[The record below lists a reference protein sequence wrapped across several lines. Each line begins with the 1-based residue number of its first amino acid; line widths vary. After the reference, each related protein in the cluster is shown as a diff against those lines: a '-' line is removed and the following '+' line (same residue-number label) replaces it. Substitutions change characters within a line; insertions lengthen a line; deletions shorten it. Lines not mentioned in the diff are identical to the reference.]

1 MKTFEFKPPSDQEI
15 LQAQEKLGVVF
26 PKEYIDFIK
35 SGYDL
40 GDAVVEALE
49 ITNPPS
55 HADIYEAVK
64 SARSFLGLP
73 EDLLPIC
80 ENNSDYYCLTKA
92 GEVVY
97 WSHNGPTDESW
108 LNVKDWQNQ
117 MMAEA
122 ND

>member
-1 MKTFEFKPPSDQEI
+1 METFEFKPAPDQQI
-15 LQAQEKLGVVF
+15 LQAQEKLGIVF
-26 PKEYIDFIK
+26 PKDYIDFIK

-40 GDAVVEALE
+40 GEAATEALE

-64 SARSFLGLP
+64 SARSLLGLP

-97 WSHNGPTDESW
+97 WSHNGTTEESW
-108 LNVKDWQNQ
+108 LNVKDQQNQ